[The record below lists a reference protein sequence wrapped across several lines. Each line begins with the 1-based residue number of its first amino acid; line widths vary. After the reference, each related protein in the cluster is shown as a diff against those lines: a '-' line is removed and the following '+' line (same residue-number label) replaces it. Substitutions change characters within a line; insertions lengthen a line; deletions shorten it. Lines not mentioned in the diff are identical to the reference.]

1 MYNQELHVG
10 IPLSLVEQY
19 LGKVYGKNYLDDE
32 LLYKK
37 FVGWKNI
44 LGEKKTLPKRKK
56 KKNDKL

>member
-1 MYNQELHVG
+1 MRHIEMHFFDIGYGQLNFRMYNQELHVG

-37 FVGWKNI
+37 FVG
-44 LGEKKTLPKRKK
+44 
-56 KKNDKL
+56 

>member
-19 LGKVYGKNYLDDE
+19 LGKVCGKNHLDDK

-44 LGEKKTLPKRKK
+44 LGEKMAKKT
-56 KKNDKL
+56 